1 MENAAAEI
9 ARRLAQEA
17 EAVCRHYLPNGRKQG
32 RYWIVGDVFNTPGR
46 SLFVCLT
53 GPTSG
58 KGAAGKW
65 TDAASAEHGDLL
77 DLIALNQ
84 HLDSLKDTLDEA
96 RRFLLLPR
104 PVRETAKPPP
114 APRGSAAA
122 ARRLWAIAQPVA
134 GTLAETYLRRRGIT
148 DLRNCGALRFHPCC
162 YYRADVDAP
171 TETWPAL
178 IAAVRDLDGTLTGVH
193 RTWLDPAT
201 AGKAPVATPR
211 KAMGDLLGHAVRFGA
226 VLDVLVAGEGVETML
241 SLRQVLPAMPAAAAL
256 SANHLAALLLP
267 ASLRR
272 LYVARD
278 NDAAGQSATARLT
291 GRAQAAGIEA
301 LSLTPTSGDFNE
313 DLRTLGRE
321 ALAAAIRVQLVPE
334 DVARFLAPEGT
345 RRNAG

>member
-1 MENAAAEI
+1 MADSASDLAH
-9 ARRLAQEA
+9 RLAREA
-17 EAVCRHYLPNGRKQG
+17 EAVCRHYLSNGRRQG

-46 SLFVCLT
+46 SLFVRLT

-65 TDAASAEHGDLL
+65 IDAASSEHGDLL

-96 RRFLLLPR
+96 RRFLSLPR
-104 PVRETAKPPP
+104 PVREATKPPP
-114 APRGSAAA
+114 AARGSPEA

-134 GTLAETYLRRRGIT
+134 GTLAETYLRHRAIT
-148 DLRNCGALRFHPCC
+148 DLRNCGALRFHPRC
-162 YYRADVDAP
+162 YHRADEGAP
-171 TETWPAL
+171 SETWPAL
-178 IAAVRDLDGTLTGVH
+178 IAAVRDLDGRLTGVH

-226 VLDVLVAGEGVETML
+226 ALDVLVAGEGVETML

-256 SANHLAALLLP
+256 SAGHLAALLLP
-267 ASLRR
+267 SGLRR

-278 NDAAGQSATARLT
+278 NDPAGHGAAARLAE
-291 GRAQAAGIEA
+291 RARAAGIEA
-301 LSLTPTSGDFNE
+301 LTLTPALGDFNE

-345 RRNAG
+345 RRKAG